1 MKFKNTYLL
10 EDAAIKTIE
19 NFNEEDLASQ
29 EYEDIR
35 IPGIVTT
42 ESGAIVCA
50 YELRRT
56 YVEDIIKKFGNI
68 LILF

>member
-10 EDAAIKTIE
+10 EDAKIDKVEFYDE
-19 NFNEEDLASQ
+19 NNLENN

-42 ESGAIVCA
+42 DSGAIVCA
-50 YELRRT
+50 W
-56 YVEDIIKKFGNI
+56 
-68 LILF
+68 